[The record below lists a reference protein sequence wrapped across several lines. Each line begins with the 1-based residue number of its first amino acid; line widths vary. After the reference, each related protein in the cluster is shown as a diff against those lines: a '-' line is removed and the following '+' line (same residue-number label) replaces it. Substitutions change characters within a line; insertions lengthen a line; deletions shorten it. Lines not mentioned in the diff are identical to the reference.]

1 MSSTPQPGNAID
13 VHAHFVPPGY
23 AEACAAGGE
32 TSPDGVPHM
41 PDWSKEAAL
50 ELMDTVGVRI
60 AFLSISSPGVY
71 FGDPAAARSLARS
84 VNLAG
89 SELVRAHPDR
99 FGLFASLPLP
109 GLDGAL
115 AEVAHAFDELG
126 CDGIVL
132 LTNYRG
138 TYLAGGDFAPLFAE
152 LDRRAAVVLLHPT
165 SPACWEAV
173 SFGRPRPMLE
183 FPVDTTRAVI
193 ALALSGALTRYPHIR
208 WIIPHAGGGLPILA
222 DRANL
227 IGAFYRPEGAEP
239 VDVIS
244 ELGRLYYDL
253 AGMPLPRALPAL
265 LTLVA
270 PEQLLYGSDFPFTP
284 GFAVEG
290 LAKALA
296 TTDVLSDIA
305 RQAMF
310 TDNAAK
316 LFPRVGNLRP

>member
-1 MSSTPQPGNAID
+1 
-13 VHAHFVPPGY
+13 
-23 AEACAAGGE
+23 
-32 TSPDGVPHM
+32 
-41 PDWSKEAAL
+41 
-50 ELMDTVGVRI
+50 
-60 AFLSISSPGVY
+60 
-71 FGDPAAARSLARS
+71 
-84 VNLAG
+84 
-89 SELVRAHPDR
+89 
-99 FGLFASLPLP
+99 
-109 GLDGAL
+109 
-115 AEVAHAFDELG
+115 
-126 CDGIVL
+126 
-132 LTNYRG
+132 
-138 TYLAGGDFAPLFAE
+138 
-152 LDRRAAVVLLHPT
+152 
-165 SPACWEAV
+165 
-173 SFGRPRPMLE
+173 MLE

-208 WIIPHAGGGLPILA
+208 WIIPHAGGGLPVLA

-227 IGAFYRPEGAEP
+227 MGAFYRPQGAEQ
-239 VDVIS
+239 VDLIS

-270 PEQLLYGSDFPFTP
+270 PNQLLYGSDFPFTP

-316 LFPRVGNLRP
+316 LFPRVGK